1 MEGMEYIAEV
11 ASSSADADAFLENCS
26 LSPSVMLDQIVEGKI
41 TETPPLTHARHCN
54 ARDNFSDKAS
64 SPALRMECSM
74 KNRLQSADSGMVS
87 NFCHNTETDGSSP
100 FSRTNSNLFEK
111 YCETLPDR
119 PRTKVKLMV
128 TKCNKS
134 DGNMLE
140 CHESQGSANYNS
152 DHIGLAVND
161 AVVDQN
167 HCLSKSIVHGLEV
180 ADQDHCISQ
189 SIEQFDYIG
198 LEVACQDHCLTKPA
212 GHAIDQNHCI
222 SKSTEQFQYVG
233 LEVAYQDHCLTKS
246 AGHTIDQDHC
256 VSKSTEQFHYV
267 GLEVFH
273 QDHCL
278 TKLVGHVGDQDHYIS
293 KSTEQFDYVGLDV
306 LDQDEC
312 FPISTEK
319 HGNSSKLDVIG
330 QDQCI
335 HESTKTLFNSGN
347 EMINQGC
354 HGPSLTEK
362 DNNISDQYCCV
373 PRSMQTFND
382 YVRLPMFDQN
392 SETCFQGRHQMSL
405 DSNSG
410 QYVKSNDKAVYK
422 SQDCCLQ
429 FNNDGYIISPALT
442 GQCSHNELLSPT
454 S

>member
-1 MEGMEYIAEV
+1 MERMEYIAEV
-11 ASSSADADAFLENCS
+11 PSSSADVDAFLENCS

-54 ARDNFSDKAS
+54 AHDNFSDKAS
-64 SPALRMECSM
+64 LPTLRMECSM
-74 KNRLQSADSGMVS
+74 KNRLQSADSGMGS
-87 NFCHNTETDGSSP
+87 NFCHNTETDRSSP

-128 TKCNKS
+128 AKCNKS
-134 DGNMLE
+134 DGNMME

-189 SIEQFDYIG
+189 STEQFDYTG
-198 LEVACQDHCLTKPA
+198 LEVACQDHCLTKSA
-212 GHAIDQNHCI
+212 GHA
-222 SKSTEQFQYVG
+222 
-233 LEVAYQDHCLTKS
+233 
-246 AGHTIDQDHC
+246 IDQDHC

-267 GLEVFH
+267 GLEVVH

-278 TKLVGHVGDQDHYIS
+278 TELVGHVGDQDHYIS

-306 LDQDEC
+306 VDQDEC

-319 HGNSSKLDVIG
+319 HGNSSKLDIIG

-335 HESTKTLFNSGN
+335 HEPTKTLFYSGN

-354 HGPSLTEK
+354 HGPSSTEK
-362 DNNISDQYCCV
+362 DNNISDQYCYV
-373 PRSMQTFND
+373 PR
-382 YVRLPMFDQN
+382 LLIFDQN
-392 SETCFQGRHQMSL
+392 SETCFQGRHQMS
-405 DSNSG
+405 NSG
-410 QYVKSNDKAVYK
+410 QYVKSNDKTLYK
-422 SQDCCLQ
+422 SQDCCLK

-442 GQCSHNELLSPT
+442 GQCSHNELVSP
-454 S
+454 SS